1 MLRSFHAELQ
11 KAHRRHDLLLC
22 LLVPLI
28 MILWVGGLAPS
39 DPEEL
44 ANGYSA
50 LLYSIPVIE
59 AILMPV
65 LMAVLASRL
74 WEIEVKGSMPK
85 FLYTL
90 QERRSL
96 FAGKAAFGLLEI
108 LLVTLLET
116 GAAVLLGIVHG
127 YTEAFPTGQLV
138 YLFVCTLAVDA
149 MLFFGE
155 FLLMLWVG
163 NPLPAL
169 CVGIV
174 GALVGLFSAF
184 MPPLASYFVPFGYY
198 IPLSAYEVA
207 NWDMATHT
215 VTYGTRPFNWGCWP
229 SPLRWA
235 LCCLPLRGARY
246 RTRRYKTMLKRCIL
260 AENRKLHASPIW
272 AMFFVLPVLSATYGT
287 FNYLQNLEIL
297 TDGWYSLWTQHTLF
311 YSMLFFPAM
320 VATYAAYLWR
330 LEHLGHNW
338 NLIMAS
344 PVRPMDLFA
353 AKFVVVTKL
362 ALLTHGFVFA
372 LFVFCG
378 KVFAHLPGLPPVT
391 LPLFL
396 LRGLLGALAVIA
408 AQLVLAM
415 VIRSFAVPIF
425 LGLLGGILGIFAG
438 SKGFSLLWPYA
449 LMQAGMNANKSEDAL
464 AGSYGMFFLSCA
476 FWLAAM
482 FLLAWGLLRKRDVK
496 A

>member
-1 MLRSFHAELQ
+1 
-11 KAHRRHDLLLC
+11 
-22 LLVPLI
+22 
-28 MILWVGGLAPS
+28 
-39 DPEEL
+39 
-44 ANGYSA
+44 
-50 LLYSIPVIE
+50 
-59 AILMPV
+59 
-65 LMAVLASRL
+65 
-74 WEIEVKGSMPK
+74 
-85 FLYTL
+85 
-90 QERRSL
+90 
-96 FAGKAAFGLLEI
+96 
-108 LLVTLLET
+108 
-116 GAAVLLGIVHG
+116 
-127 YTEAFPTGQLV
+127 
-138 YLFVCTLAVDA
+138 
-149 MLFFGE
+149 
-155 FLLMLWVG
+155 
-163 NPLPAL
+163 
-169 CVGIV
+169 
-174 GALVGLFSAF
+174 
-184 MPPLASYFVPFGYY
+184 
-198 IPLSAYEVA
+198 
-207 NWDMATHT
+207 
-215 VTYGTRPFNWGCWP
+215 
-229 SPLRWA
+229 
-235 LCCLPLRGARY
+235 
-246 RTRRYKTMLKRCIL
+246 MLKRCIL

-272 AMFFVLPVLSATYGT
+272 AMFFLLPILSATYGT

-344 PVRPMDLFA
+344 PVPPLDLFA

-378 KVFAHLPGLPPVT
+378 KVFAHLPGLPSVT

-415 VIRSFAVPIF
+415 VPIF

-482 FLLAWGLLRKRDVK
+482 FLLAWCLLRKRDVK

>member
-1 MLRSFHAELQ
+1 
-11 KAHRRHDLLLC
+11 
-22 LLVPLI
+22 
-28 MILWVGGLAPS
+28 
-39 DPEEL
+39 
-44 ANGYSA
+44 
-50 LLYSIPVIE
+50 
-59 AILMPV
+59 
-65 LMAVLASRL
+65 
-74 WEIEVKGSMPK
+74 
-85 FLYTL
+85 
-90 QERRSL
+90 
-96 FAGKAAFGLLEI
+96 
-108 LLVTLLET
+108 
-116 GAAVLLGIVHG
+116 
-127 YTEAFPTGQLV
+127 
-138 YLFVCTLAVDA
+138 
-149 MLFFGE
+149 
-155 FLLMLWVG
+155 
-163 NPLPAL
+163 
-169 CVGIV
+169 
-174 GALVGLFSAF
+174 
-184 MPPLASYFVPFGYY
+184 
-198 IPLSAYEVA
+198 
-207 NWDMATHT
+207 
-215 VTYGTRPFNWGCWP
+215 
-229 SPLRWA
+229 
-235 LCCLPLRGARY
+235 
-246 RTRRYKTMLKRCIL
+246 MLKRCIL

-272 AMFFVLPVLSATYGT
+272 AMFFLLPVLSATYGT

-425 LGLLGGILGIFAG
+425 LGLLGGILGTFCRVQRLFPALALRPDAG
-438 SKGFSLLWPYA
+438 GHECQQKRGRTGRKLWNV
-449 LMQAGMNANKSEDAL
+449 LSQLCVL
-464 AGSYGMFFLSCA
+464 AGSDVFAGMGP
-476 FWLAAM
+476 AAEM
-482 FLLAWGLLRKRDVK
+482 GCKSVTLLL
-496 A
+496 

>member
-1 MLRSFHAELQ
+1 M
-11 KAHRRHDLLLC
+11 
-22 LLVPLI
+22 
-28 MILWVGGLAPS
+28 
-39 DPEEL
+39 
-44 ANGYSA
+44 
-50 LLYSIPVIE
+50 
-59 AILMPV
+59 
-65 LMAVLASRL
+65 
-74 WEIEVKGSMPK
+74 EIKGNTTK
-85 FLYTL
+85 LLYTL
-90 QERRSL
+90 QSRRSL
-96 FAGKAAFGLLEI
+96 FAGKAVFGVLEV
-108 LLVTLLET
+108 LLVTVLEL
-116 GAAVLLGIVHG
+116 ACVPVLGRVHG

-207 NWDMATHT
+207 NWDKATHT
-215 VTYGTRPFNWGCWP
+215 V
-229 SPLRWA
+229 
-235 LCCLPLRGARY
+235 
-246 RTRRYKTMLKRCIL
+246 
-260 AENRKLHASPIW
+260 ASPIW
-272 AMFFVLPVLSATYGT
+272 AMFFLLPILSATYGT

-344 PVRPMDLFA
+344 PVPPLDLFA
-353 AKFVVVTKL
+353 AKFAVVTKL

-425 LGLLGGILGIFAG
+425 LGLLGGITGIFIS
-438 SKGFSLLWPYA
+438 SKGHGLLWPYS
-449 LMQAGMNANKSEDAL
+449 LMQLGMNSNRSADAL
-464 AGSYGMFFLSCA
+464 AGSYGLFAFSCI
-476 FWLAAM
+476 FWLGTM
-482 FLLAWGLLRKRDVK
+482 FLLAWLLLRREDVR